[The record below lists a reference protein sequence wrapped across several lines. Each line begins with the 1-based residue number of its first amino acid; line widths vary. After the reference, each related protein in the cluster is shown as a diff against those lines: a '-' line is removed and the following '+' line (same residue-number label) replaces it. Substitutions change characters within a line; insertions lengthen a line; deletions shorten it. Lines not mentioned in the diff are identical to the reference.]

1 MATCTDQLTLCPII
15 PLPRGDCFYNVLP
28 TLLILG
34 DILLIACPLLKPSQ
48 SPKK

>member
-28 TLLILG
+28 TPLILG
-34 DILLIACPLLKPSQ
+34 DIFINSMPLKPSQ